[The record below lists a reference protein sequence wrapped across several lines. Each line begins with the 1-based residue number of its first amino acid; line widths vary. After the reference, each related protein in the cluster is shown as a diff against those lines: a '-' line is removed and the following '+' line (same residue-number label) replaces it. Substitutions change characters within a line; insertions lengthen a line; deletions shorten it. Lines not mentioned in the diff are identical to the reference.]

1 MSLTSIYKDIFNRA
15 VDKLEALIWEKGVES
30 KHNNSK
36 VLRVPDE
43 QAFNLDG
50 NRYLTEITPSELID
64 DKGYTYN
71 LEVLNLEQLCEVVD
85 AISGDVDL
93 EADAKAHVVQ
103 LSPMERNGVAQLIG
117 YVVDKRVNNK
127 ASDLSYTELLNLKNK
142 VLNS

>member
-1 MSLTSIYKDIFNRA
+1 M
-15 VDKLEALIWEKGVES
+15 
-30 KHNNSK
+30 
-36 VLRVPDE
+36 
-43 QAFNLDG
+43 
-50 NRYLTEITPSELID
+50 
-64 DKGYTYN
+64 
-71 LEVLNLEQLCEVVD
+71 D

-103 LSPMERNGVAQLIG
+103 LSPMERNGVVQLIG